1 MVKLV
6 LKIELKDFR
15 KKDDLIDNN
24 SKNNL
29 IEILKNDN
37 NYFDSILISIDT
49 DHNFIT
55 DQNTKDQVS
64 DLLNEIV

>member
-29 IEILKNDN
+29 MEILKNDN
-37 NYFDSILISIDT
+37 NYFDSIMISIDT

-55 DQNTKDQVS
+55 DKNNKD
-64 DLLNEIV
+64 